1 MTPSIFDGPGVGELL
16 GDATANPGASAIT
29 IASTAARLT
38 IDERLAQ
45 ELIAAVVTV
54 SPVLFCADV
63 NVGLLATVPLQPIP
77 MVEAPR
83 KLPRWTPAS
92 WAT

>member
-1 MTPSIFDGPGVGELL
+1 MTPPLFEGPGVGEVL
-16 GDATANPGASAIT
+16 GDASANPGASAIT

-45 ELIAAVVTV
+45 ELNPAVVTG

-63 NVGLLATVPLQPIP
+63 NVGLLEAVPL
-77 MVEAPR
+77 
-83 KLPRWTPAS
+83 
-92 WAT
+92 